1 MKKKLTSILVL
12 CIISF
17 TLTLPVSAA
26 QTVSKGIQPR
36 VQECGNCGKMSLN
49 TVKLNSYE
57 KEPIIRKCTHG
68 RPYGTDQVYKIYI
81 TYQYKCAHCSYKSS
95 TWDIATRA
103 CLKIHSRHL
112 HPLICG
118 IFLPNSVNVARYASF
133 IWQKSPTNCRIH
145 LSESNFQTRSSDSND
160 KVECHGYY

>member
-1 MKKKLTSILVL
+1 MVPHPGAPLVARMASFIACVVYGQGIKLLVCRIVGIPVCIWHLLPLLSL
-12 CIISF
+12 CFFLSR
-17 TLTLPVSAA
+17 LGY
-26 QTVSKGIQPR
+26 QKGALHQRRFWHP
-36 VQECGNCGKMSLN
+36 
-49 TVKLNSYE
+49 
-57 KEPIIRKCTHG
+57 
-68 RPYGTDQVYKIYI
+68 
-81 TYQYKCAHCSYKSS
+81 
-95 TWDIATRA
+95 RA